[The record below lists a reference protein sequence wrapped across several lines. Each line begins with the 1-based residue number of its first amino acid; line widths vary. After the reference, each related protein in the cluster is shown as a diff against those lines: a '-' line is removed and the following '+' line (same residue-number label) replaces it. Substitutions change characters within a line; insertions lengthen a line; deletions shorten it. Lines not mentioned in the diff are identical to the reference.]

1 MHQTVPMLFVA
12 PQLSRQHIICIH
24 QCHDA
29 RLMMMMMMMMMM
41 MCLKLPS
48 QISC

>member
-1 MHQTVPMLFVA
+1 MLFVA
-12 PQLSRQHIICIH
+12 PQLSWQHIICIH
-24 QCHDA
+24 HCQDA
-29 RLMMMMMMMMMM
+29 RLMMMMM